1 MIILYLQIVKID
13 EEIKQSKFVS
23 AEQKAI
29 INIVFTANKINQIVA
44 EKLKKHNLNLTQYN
58 VLRILNGRNG
68 SHASCGEIRDVMLD
82 KSPDVTRICNK
93 LLEKNLIKRK
103 LNPEN
108 KRQAQVSIS
117 EKGIK
122 LLEKINPKINDKIL
136 NFRKLKY
143 EELEILSNLLDK
155 AR

>member
-1 MIILYLQIVKID
+1 MKID
-13 EEIKQSKFVS
+13 EEIKQSRFVN

-29 INIVFTANKINQIVA
+29 INIVYTANKINQIIVN
-44 EKLKKHNLNLTQYN
+44 KLKPFDLNLTHYN
-58 VLRILNGRNG
+58 VLRILNGRKD
-68 SHASCGEIRDVMLD
+68 SFATCGQIREVMLD

-93 LLEKNLIKRK
+93 LLSKELINRD
-103 LNPEN
+103 LNPDN
-108 KRQAQVSIS
+108 KRQVQLSIS

-136 NFRKLKY
+136 NFRKLNDN
-143 EELEILSNLLDK
+143 ELEMLSNLLDK